1 MKRSEPE
8 QQPYH
13 SLTMLCLPHSLLRQ
27 RSGRWKRVILHRSP
41 LRTLPESDAGRRA
54 RVTLRKVPLVH
65 RFARITCLLRGGGP
79 DELREALSDEEDP
92 AV

>member
-41 LRTLPESDAGRRA
+41 LRYLARIRCGPKSQGYPAKSPPGSPLCPHNLSSEGRR
-54 RVTLRKVPLVH
+54 T
-65 RFARITCLLRGGGP
+65 G
-79 DELREALSDEEDP
+79 
-92 AV
+92 